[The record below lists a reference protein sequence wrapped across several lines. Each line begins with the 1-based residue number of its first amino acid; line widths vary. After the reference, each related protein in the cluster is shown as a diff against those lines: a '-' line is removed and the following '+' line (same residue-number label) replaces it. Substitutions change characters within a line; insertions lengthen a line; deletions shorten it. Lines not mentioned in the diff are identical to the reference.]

1 MVPGQHEALK
11 RWRQLTE
18 QIQSMT
24 SVNEHESEAARL
36 RRVNKARKDYE
47 FFVQYYFPHWCTDK
61 ASGLPIPCAK
71 FHIQAAKTIL
81 DNPTLLAVFMW
92 ARGHAKSTHM
102 GVFIPMWLLCQKS
115 PSIHNMVLAG
125 KSEDS
130 AKQLLGDLQAELQYN
145 KRFSHD
151 FGQQYNAGNWT
162 DGSFV
167 TMSGCAFTAIGR
179 GQSPRG
185 LRDRQ
190 FRPDYIICD
199 DLDDDELSRNPDRVR
214 QATEWTREALMGT
227 FGAEDGRFIMVGNLI
242 SKTSILANI
251 ADTEGCHVSQ
261 VNAIDKNGKPS
272 WPEYWTLQRLDEK
285 RKKMGYRSFQKEMM
299 NNPIT
304 VGAIF
309 DERWISYG
317 KMLPFRQYK
326 QLVCYTDPSW
336 KASKRNDYKATM
348 LVGKTPDGS
357 FHLLKAFADQTS
369 VSNMIL
375 WLYSIRDYIDG
386 RVPIHFYME
395 ANMLQELLVQQV
407 NDYGREHGS
416 VIAVKADKRAKPDK
430 FARIEALQPLF
441 EQGLVVF
448 NQDEKDSLGM
458 QTLVSQLL
466 ALERGSREHDD
477 APDALEGAIWILD
490 HRWSHSPDA
499 LRQCSSSRRNRS
511 W

>member
-1 MVPGQHEALK
+1 MASNQTEALK
-11 RWRQLTE
+11 QWKQLCT

-24 SVNEHESEAARL
+24 SVNEHESESVRL
-36 RRVNKARKDYE
+36 KRIAKARSDYE
-47 FFVQYYFPHWCTDK
+47 FFVLYYFPHWCTDK
-61 ASGLPIPCAK
+61 ATGKPIPCAK
-71 FHIQAAKTIL
+71 FHIKAAQYIM
-81 DNPTLLAVFMW
+81 DNPVLLAVFKW

-102 GVFIPMWLLCQKS
+102 GVFIPMWLMAQKD
-115 PSIHNMVLAG
+115 PTIHNLVLAG

-130 AKQLLGDLQAELQYN
+130 AKQLLGDLQAELQFNRRYE
-145 KRFSHD
+145 RD
-151 FGQQYNAGNWT
+151 FGKQYNAGNWT
-162 DGSFV
+162 DGSF
-167 TMSGCAFTAIGR
+167 TTLSGFSATAIGR

-309 DERWISYG
+309 DERWIQYG
-317 KMLPFRQYK
+317 KMLPLRQYK
-326 QLVCYTDPSW
+326 QLICYTDPSW
-336 KASKRNDYKATM
+336 KASKKNDYKATM
-348 LVGKTPDGS
+348 LVGKTHDGS

-369 VSNMIL
+369 VTNMIL
-375 WLYSIRDYIDG
+375 WLYAIRDYVG
-386 RVPIHFYME
+386 GKVPIYFYME

-407 NDYGREHGS
+407 TEYGREHGS
-416 VIAVKADKRAKPDK
+416 VIAVRPDKRSKPDK

-448 NQDEKDSLGM
+448 NEEEKDSLGM
-458 QTLVSQLL
+458 QTLVTQLL

-477 APDALEGAIWILD
+477 APDALEGAIWLLD
-490 HRWSHSPDA
+490 HRWSHSADSV
-499 LRQCSSSRRNRS
+499 RKCSSNNPSRYF
-511 W
+511 

>member
-1 MVPGQHEALK
+1 MNQQQEALK
-11 RWRQLTE
+11 RWKQLCD

-24 SVNEHESEAARL
+24 SVNEHESDAARL
-36 RRVNKARKDYE
+36 RRISKARRDYN

-61 ASGLPIPCAK
+61 ATGKPIPCAK
-71 FHIQAAKTIL
+71 FHIRAAQTIL
-81 DNPTLLAVFMW
+81 SNKTLLAVFMW

-102 GVFIPMWLLCQKS
+102 GVFIPMWLMIQDN

-145 KRFSHD
+145 KRFAHD

-167 TMSGCAFTAIGR
+167 TLSGCAFTAIGR

-185 LRDRQ
+185 LRERQ

-242 SKTSILANI
+242 SKNSILANI
-251 ADTEGCHVSQ
+251 ADTEGCQVSRI
-261 VNAIDKNGKPS
+261 NAINDKGQPS
-272 WPEYWTLQRLDEK
+272 WPEYWTLPRLDEK
-285 RKKMGYRSFQKEMM
+285 RRKMGYRSFQKEMM

-304 VGAIF
+304 IGAIF
-309 DERWISYG
+309 DERWLSYG

-336 KASKRNDYKATM
+336 KASKKNDYKATM

-357 FHLLKAFADQTS
+357 FHVLKAFADQTS

-416 VIAVKADKRAKPDK
+416 VIAVRPDKRSKPDK

-448 NQDEKDSLGM
+448 NEQERDSLGM
-458 QTLVSQLL
+458 QTLVTQLL

-490 HRWSHSPDA
+490 HRWSHSSES
-499 LRQCSSSRRNRS
+499 LVQCSSSKRTRG

>member
-1 MVPGQHEALK
+1 MIPGQNEALK
-11 RWRQLTE
+11 QWKQLCQ

-24 SVNEHESEAARL
+24 SVDEKESEATRLKRIARAQ
-36 RRVNKARKDYE
+36 RDYE
-47 FFVQYYFPHWCTDK
+47 FFVQYYFPHWCLDK
-61 ASGLPIPCAK
+61 ITGQSIPCAK
-71 FHIQAAKTIL
+71 FHTKAAEKIL
-81 DNPTLLAVFMW
+81 NNTTLLAVFEW

-102 GVFIPMWLLCQKS
+102 GVFIPMWLMCQKN
-115 PSIHNMVLAG
+115 PTIHNMVLAG

-145 KRFSHD
+145 KRYERD
-151 FGQQYNAGNWT
+151 FGKQYNAGQWT
-162 DGSFV
+162 DGQFV
-167 TMSGCAFTAIGR
+167 TLSGCSFTAIGR

-190 FRPDYIICD
+190 YRPDYILCD

-251 ADTEGCHVSQ
+251 KETDGCLVSQ
-261 VNAIDKNGKPS
+261 VNAIDSKGNPS
-272 WPEYWTLQRLDEK
+272 WPEYWTRERLEEK

-304 VGAIF
+304 IGAIF
-309 DERWISYG
+309 DERWITYG
-317 KMLPFRQYK
+317 KMLPLRQYK

-336 KASKRNDYKATM
+336 KASKKNDYKATM
-348 LVGKTPDGS
+348 LIGKTPSGE
-357 FHLLKAFADQTS
+357 FHVLKAFADQTS
-369 VSNMIL
+369 VTNMIL
-375 WLYSIRDYIDG
+375 WLYNIREYVDG
-386 RVPIHFYME
+386 KVPIHYYME

-407 NDYGREHGS
+407 NDYGKEHGV
-416 VIAVKADKRAKPDK
+416 VIAVRADKRAKPDK
-430 FARIEALQPLF
+430 FSRIEALQPLF
-441 EQGLVVF
+441 EQGLVIF
-448 NQDEKDSLGM
+448 NQEEKDSLGM

-477 APDALEGAIWILD
+477 APDALEGGIWILD
-490 HRWSHSPDA
+490 HRWSRSSDSLHK
-499 LRQCSSSRRNRS
+499 CSRIVSSRHI
-511 W
+511 

>member
-1 MVPGQHEALK
+1 MVPGQQEALR

-24 SVNEHESEAARL
+24 SVNEHESEAARI

-61 ASGLPIPCAK
+61 ATGKPIPCAK
-71 FHIQAAKTIL
+71 FHMKAAKTIL
-81 DNPTLLAVFMW
+81 ENRTMLAVFMW

-102 GVFIPMWLLCQKS
+102 GVFIPMWLMCQKD

-130 AKQLLGDLQAELQYN
+130 ARQLLGDLQAELQFN
-145 KRFSHD
+145 KRFEHD

-162 DGSFV
+162 DGQFV

-190 FRPDYIICD
+190 YRPDYIICD

-214 QATEWTREALMGT
+214 QATDWTREALMGT

-242 SKTSILANI
+242 SKNSILANI
-251 ADTEGCHVSQ
+251 ADTEGCLVSRI
-261 VNAIDKNGKPS
+261 NAINDKGQPS
-272 WPEYWTLQRLDEK
+272 WPEYWTLERLEEK

-309 DERWISYG
+309 DERWITYA
-317 KMLPFRQYK
+317 KMIPFRQYK

-336 KASKRNDYKATM
+336 KSSKKNDYKATM

-369 VSNMIL
+369 VTNMIL

-407 NDYGREHGS
+407 NDYGREHGT
-416 VIAVKADKRAKPDK
+416 VIAVKADKRSKPDK
-430 FARIEALQPLF
+430 FSRIEALQPLF

-448 NQDEKDSLGM
+448 NEEEKDSLGM
-458 QTLVSQLL
+458 QTLVTQLL

-490 HRWSHSPDA
+490 HRWSHSSDSV
-499 LRQCSSSRRNRS
+499 RQCSTTRRNRS